1 LDFSVSR
8 IAKTSIVET
17 SPMSRTWNQPE
28 EPSTPPLAGEAM
40 ASSSSYPGHPQVKS
54 PCPPTNREL
63 YAIVMDLK
71 ATNRELYA
79 MVMDMKV
86 GLKENKSYILI
97 Q

>member
-8 IAKTSIVET
+8 ITKTSIVET

-40 ASSSSYPGHPQVKS
+40 ASSSSCQVHPQVKS

-71 ATNRELYA
+71 ATNMELYA
-79 MVMDMKV
+79 MVMDLKA

>member
-1 LDFSVSR
+1 LDFSISR
-8 IAKTSIVET
+8 ITKTSIVET
-17 SPMSRTWNQPE
+17 SPMSRTWNQPK
-28 EPSTPPLAGEAM
+28 EPSTPPLAREAM
-40 ASSSSYPGHPQVKS
+40 ASSSNCQVHPQVKS

-71 ATNRELYA
+71 ATNREFYA
-79 MVMDMKV
+79 MVMDLKA